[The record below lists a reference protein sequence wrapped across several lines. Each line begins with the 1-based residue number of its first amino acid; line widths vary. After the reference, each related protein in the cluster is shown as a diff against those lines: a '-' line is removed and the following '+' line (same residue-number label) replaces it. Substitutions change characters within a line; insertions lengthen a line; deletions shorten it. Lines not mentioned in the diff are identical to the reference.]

1 MKRNTLIILTLIY
14 LTLSLLFNYSLYP
27 LLITNEYNNQYF
39 LLFLYFLS
47 ENISFLFL
55 IISKKNEEILSKTL
69 GSIIGGEESISF
81 SIASDTG
88 RNMTTTLNIS
98 ATLISNKQPFIGM
111 KWPSFIIPSLFDIF
125 SKFFI
130 FNGLKILEN
139 DIVLRSIIEL
149 GLVFCLSKLLL
160 RSQLIRFSLS
170 GFFVILIS
178 LIVVT
183 FYIHI
188 SQNLKMY
195 FEFDNN
201 GYIGMSLCIL
211 GEIFCAIHL
220 YFQIKYIRIG
230 EKHCSREIAWEGLF
244 GLILSFIVFEFSMLF
259 PCYDKDYDN
268 KKDLNKKFW
277 YCCKIESVSSID
289 NLFQIFKNNVA
300 WYIIYFL
307 VSIFYNLVGLI
318 LSKYIGEIYKA
329 SIGVGRLSILLIL
342 VLFIHNNGY
351 IGVFNCIICGIF
363 LIAIFI
369 GIFLSIYFGKQKDI
383 TFGETMTI
391 HENDL
396 KDDFDSSKINLEF
409 NEKI

>member
-55 IISKKNEEILSKTL
+55 IISKKNEEILSITL
-69 GSIIGGEESISF
+69 GSIIGGEESINF

-139 DIVLRSIIEL
+139 D
-149 GLVFCLSKLLL
+149 
-160 RSQLIRFSLS
+160 
-170 GFFVILIS
+170 
-178 LIVVT
+178 IVVT

-289 NLFQIFKNNVA
+289 NLFQIFKDNVA

-351 IGVFNCIICGIF
+351 IGVFNCIICVI
-363 LIAIFI
+363 L
-369 GIFLSIYFGKQKDI
+369 
-383 TFGETMTI
+383 
-391 HENDL
+391 
-396 KDDFDSSKINLEF
+396 
-409 NEKI
+409 